1 MVRVSLEGRPRLRS
15 IENNLLLQRRNKVHF
30 YFLLSQIYMYVNFL
44 LQIADIAISLYFMQF
59 YANIE
64 ILK

>member
-15 IENNLLLQRRNKVHF
+15 IGNNLLLQHRNKVHF
-30 YFLLSQIYMYVNFL
+30 YFLLSQIYVNFL